1 MELGLRVG
9 VNDFDSE
16 DHRNSDLLWRPRSAR
31 SMKRLN
37 RVDPNGEFSRET
49 NTNWFCVLNC
59 FSYSISLSPRGWTE
73 IDIEN
78 QNCESLRLR
87 TRIGELENENRWN
100 RNPSSPPASQ
110 SMAGEETPKSIYDFT
125 VKDIRGNDVP
135 LSNYNGKVVLIVN
148 VASKWQDIRG
158 NDVPLSNYNGKVV
171 LIVNVASKWQKLL
184 PPFLAPFCS
193 GLTQSNYKELN
204 ILYEKYKD
212 QGFEIL
218 AFPSNQFW
226 QEPGTN
232 EKIQETACTMF
243 KAEFPVFEKID
254 VNGKNAAPLYKFL
267 KSEKGGILGDGIKWN
282 YTKFLVSKEGKVVE
296 RYAPTLPPLKI
307 EVKNRRN
314 SRCYSNQADEAA
326 EHKPQRKLALH
337 ESPGWYEIHEEKK
350 MPMHFYFP
358 TDDFLL
364 ASCNNLTVHATA
376 SS

>member
-1 MELGLRVG
+1 
-9 VNDFDSE
+9 
-16 DHRNSDLLWRPRSAR
+16 
-31 SMKRLN
+31 
-37 RVDPNGEFSRET
+37 
-49 NTNWFCVLNC
+49 
-59 FSYSISLSPRGWTE
+59 
-73 IDIEN
+73 
-78 QNCESLRLR
+78 
-87 TRIGELENENRWN
+87 
-100 RNPSSPPASQ
+100 
-110 SMAGEETPKSIYDFT
+110 MAGEETPKSIYDFT

-148 VASKWQDIRG
+148 VASK
-158 NDVPLSNYNGKVV
+158 
-171 LIVNVASKWQKLL
+171 
-184 PPFLAPFCS
+184 C

-254 VNGKNAAPLYKFL
+254 VNGKDAAPLYKFL

-282 YTKFLVSKEGKVVE
+282 YTKFLVNKEGKVVE

-307 EVKNRRN
+307 EKDIQN
-314 SRCYSNQADEAA
+314 
-326 EHKPQRKLALH
+326 
-337 ESPGWYEIHEEKK
+337 
-350 MPMHFYFP
+350 
-358 TDDFLL
+358 LL
-364 ASCNNLTVHATA
+364 G